1 MKKTY
6 SYALAVAMMLS
17 ATSCEKYLEVKAPN
31 QISDINE
38 LIVSASDVPLV
49 LNSAYDVMANVFDGD
64 IQTLSELLSDNADL
78 PANNLDLKAVYDRET
93 TFFNSST
100 NGIYADMYR
109 TIFRVNLVLDAI
121 DNVPGV
127 TDADKARWTGEA
139 KFLRALSHFYVLKAY
154 AQPFGYTP
162 NNDHLGIVLRTT
174 ASATPVNRSTVAACY
189 EQIETDLEDA
199 FNSLPVENGEYANKD
214 AAAALLAYVYWMQ
227 NKHQLCVEFA
237 SEVINSGRY
246 TLDTDLDVFRGKDT
260 TLTFPTSPEGI
271 FFARSWPANQDAR
284 NDSYRNYL
292 PQTTPSMLSMSQE
305 FYQFM
310 QLNPVDKRYTEL
322 ISLNTS
328 TNQVNSLR
336 FGLRLLNNPYFSVP
350 ILRLTILHL
359 IRAES
364 LANLGF
370 DLSIAREDLNALR
383 ERAYP
388 SGVNFEIDPASTA
401 AQIKTIAR
409 EEFRRETF
417 CEGLWIDV
425 LRKQGV
431 EGSNIVIRNA
441 PWNCDGMA
449 IQFPNS
455 EGTGA
460 GFIFNPEGNCN

>member
-6 SYALAVAMMLS
+6 AYAFAVAMMLS

-64 IQTLSELLSDNADL
+64 IQTLSELISDNAEL

-100 NGIYADMYR
+100 NGIYSDMYR

-121 DNVPGV
+121 ENVPGV

-154 AQPFGYTP
+154 AQPFGYTAD
-162 NNDHLGIVLRTT
+162 NSHLGIVLRTK
-174 ASATPVNRSTVAACY
+174 ASATPENRSTVAQCY
-189 EQIETDLEDA
+189 AQIEADLLDA
-199 FNSLPVENGEYANKD
+199 YNSLPTSNGEYANKD
-214 AAAALLAYVYWMQ
+214 AAASLLAYVYWMQ
-227 NKHQLCVEFA
+227 NKHQACVNLA
-237 SEVINSGRY
+237 TEVITSGRY
-246 TLDTDLDVFRGKDT
+246 TLDANLDVFRALEE
-260 TLTFPTSPEGI
+260 TLELTPEGI
-271 FFARSWPANQDAR
+271 FFARSWPDNQDAR
-284 NDSYRNYL
+284 NDFYRNYL
-292 PQTTPSMLSMSQE
+292 PQTTPSMMSMSQE

-322 ISLNTS
+322 INLNTS

-336 FGLRLLNNPYFSVP
+336 FGLRLVNNPYFSVP

-364 LANLGF
+364 LASLGT
-370 DLSIAREDLNALR
+370 DLATARQDLNALR
-383 ERAYP
+383 QRAYP
-388 SGVNFEIDPASTA
+388 TGVNFDVDPNSTA

-431 EGSNIVIRNA
+431 EGSNILIRNA

-449 IQFPNS
+449 LQFPNS